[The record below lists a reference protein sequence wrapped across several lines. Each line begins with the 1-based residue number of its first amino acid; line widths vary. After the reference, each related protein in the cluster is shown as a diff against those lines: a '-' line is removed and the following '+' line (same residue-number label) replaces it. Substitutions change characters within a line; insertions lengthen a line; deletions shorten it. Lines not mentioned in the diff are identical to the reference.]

1 MNVLFLF
8 SFFSWTHWSITMKES
23 SSSNMDLY
31 INERKTIKAKR
42 VIIRVSC
49 FTTSF
54 SEIKLLIIY
63 THAKYA
69 RQFLLSLIFKSAG
82 CLYGSNIS
90 ILCFFLLFCVSNHG
104 SCRNHRLIILS
115 LVLSWLS
122 KNGCSHFYTVY
133 ISHQNFE
140 RYLNV
145 LKRKSLGS

>member
-1 MNVLFLF
+1 
-8 SFFSWTHWSITMKES
+8 MKES

-31 INERKTIKAKR
+31 INERKTIKAKK

-63 THAKYA
+63 THAKCA

-82 CLYGSNIS
+82 FLYGSNIS
-90 ILCFFLLFCVSNHG
+90 ILCFFLLFCVSNHE

-115 LVLSWLS
+115 FQFYLDFLKMVAHIFIPCIFLIKIS
-122 KNGCSHFYTVY
+122 KG
-133 ISHQNFE
+133 I
-140 RYLNV
+140 
-145 LKRKSLGS
+145 